1 MKGIVSFGSQGP
13 IGAGRA
19 VKEKRAKGKVFVY
32 GMMIP
37 SQAASLIKSGDIAM
51 GITYDPASA
60 GYAITAIA
68 DKVLKGEEITQG
80 LEIPN
85 LGKADVD
92 SDKRIIKFHKVLRV
106 TKENIDSLY

>member
-1 MKGIVSFGSQGP
+1 
-13 IGAGRA
+13 
-19 VKEKRAKGKVFVY
+19 
-32 GMMIP
+32 MMIP

-68 DKVLKGEEITQG
+68 DKVLKGEENRSG
-80 LEIPN
+80 SGDPE

-92 SDKRIIKFHKVLRV
+92 TEKRIIKFHQSFARD
-106 TKENIDSLY
+106 EREYR